1 MDIVSKAQRSKN
13 MSAIKCKNTKPELLV
28 RKFLYRNGLRYRINY
43 KITGKPDIVFIKN
56 KIAIFIHGCF
66 WHLHNCKYSNFPK
79 SNSEFWR
86 NKLIE
91 NKKRDSQVERT
102 LENQGWKVYIIWE
115 CNLKEKKDITL
126 NKLLGFI
133 NA

>member
-28 RKFLYRNGLRYRINY
+28 RKFLYRNGLRYRIDY

>member
-86 NKLIE
+86 SKLIE

>member
-115 CNLKEKKDITL
+115 CNLKEKKDVTL

>member
-28 RKFLYRNGLRYRINY
+28 RKFLYRNGLRYRINC